1 MAVRI
6 CNHQLVD
13 PIVLFTDIHGDVGDA
28 SIECAFDPGHLIK
41 NAIADL
47 MRHLPQLISARGVA
61 QSHLHPLP
69 INIQQLKTHLEPV
82 GTFFCDATDHQRFRL
97 DETPVLIAHF
107 GDLTGPTQKIRRGQQ
122 FESSRAMQIGS
133 DDAAQICRRI
143 TCALPTKRHRS
154 NRNPRLFA
162 LGDLDCQRGCRG
174 IRLDPCH
181 GNGNDQHGRML
192 KAFD

>member
-6 CNHQLVD
+6 CDHQLVD

-69 INIQQLKTHLEPV
+69 INIQQLKTHLEAV
-82 GTFFCDATDHQRFRL
+82 GAFFCNAADH
-97 DETPVLIAHF
+97 
-107 GDLTGPTQKIRRGQQ
+107 
-122 FESSRAMQIGS
+122 
-133 DDAAQICRRI
+133 
-143 TCALPTKRHRS
+143 
-154 NRNPRLFA
+154 
-162 LGDLDCQRGCRG
+162 
-174 IRLDPCH
+174 
-181 GNGNDQHGRML
+181 
-192 KAFD
+192 